1 MQWLQD
7 PNQSNVDNLNNVK
20 REASRRFR
28 NKKTEYL
35 KAEIEEIETNR
46 KAKNIRDFYRA
57 QYKKSDIN

>member
-1 MQWLQD
+1 MQWLQY